1 MPSEVVVST
10 DNDAV
15 QRYLWLYH
23 LRGVLAHGGEI
34 ALAMTVDLRLADIRG
49 SLTATISTSLHSRV
63 MRGIWNPRSV
73 GKRGKRR

>member
-49 SLTATISTSLHSRV
+49 SLTASQRHQADTIIEKGTD
-63 MRGIWNPRSV
+63 
-73 GKRGKRR
+73 